1 MAIER
6 DPVADSVSRS
16 RASVAIPTAH
26 CHFAPSPLSLYR
38 RFRAPF
44 PMAIADAP
52 PPVSS
57 TSTPT
62 PSSMR
67 LRSARRGSFFQLHAL
82 DAAYAREMLLPMS
95 LGLIVLVV
103 VLTGNLVYWT
113 INAIVNQG
121 ISVAP
126 IIKLFFLAL
135 PGFAVLGIPVGVIL
149 AVCLVLNR
157 AVRDNE
163 ILALRV
169 GGASLPRIVMPFL
182 FMALLASFFDY
193 YVIEKVAPVTNERA
207 NKLTAMVMS
216 QNTAPLIQT
225 DRYFRAGPYYFYV
238 GSAEN
243 GILHQV
249 MVYQRAQTRYSEFVP
264 TTFPTVQIAQS
275 AFENPKR
282 KGEWILENGYTHVYN
297 ADGTQLSEAIF
308 DRISIKVDQ
317 ELTAYF
323 GEDKGAETMTGAQ
336 ILAKIEALQNGVSN
350 SNELQTL
357 RVDYYRHFS
366 LPGACFVMALC
377 AAPLS
382 LRYARHG
389 SFAGLVAAFLLAFLW
404 QGFDGWFRALG
415 IAGYFSPI
423 VAAWATDALF
433 LWVGIALMVRER

>member
-1 MAIER
+1 
-6 DPVADSVSRS
+6 
-16 RASVAIPTAH
+16 
-26 CHFAPSPLSLYR
+26 
-38 RFRAPF
+38 
-44 PMAIADAP
+44 MAIADAP
-52 PPVSS
+52 PPVSA
-57 TSTPT
+57 P
-62 PSSMR
+62 PR
-67 LRSARRGSFFQLHAL
+67 PVRYARRGSFFQLHAL

-95 LGLIVLVV
+95 LGLIVLVL
-103 VLTGNLVYWT
+103 VLAGNFVYWA
-113 INAIVNQG
+113 INSIVNQG
-121 ISVAP
+121 ISIAP
-126 IIKLFFLAL
+126 IVKLFFLAL

-149 AVCLVLNR
+149 GVCLVLNR

-182 FMALLASFFDY
+182 FMALLASLADY
-193 YVIEKVAPVTNERA
+193 YLVENVAPITNERA
-207 NKLTAMVMS
+207 NKLQASVIS
-216 QNTAPLIQT
+216 RNAAPLIQT

-264 TTFPTVQIAQS
+264 TTFPTVQIAQT

-282 KGEWILENGYTHVYN
+282 RGEWILENGYTHVYN
-297 ADGTQLSEAIF
+297 SDGTQLSEAIF

-317 ELTAYF
+317 ELSAYF
-323 GEDKGAETMTGAQ
+323 GEDKGAEAMTGAQ
-336 ILAKIEALQNGVSN
+336 ITAKIEALQNGVSN

-415 IAGYFSPI
+415 IAGYLSPF

-433 LWVGIALMVRER
+433 LMVGIGLMVRER